1 MAEPIKVSR
10 GGVYVPEWGNA
21 GRDDS
26 DKIKV
31 HYRFLSFAEQQA
43 LIHYDDLGK
52 TMAFDSRQLEAMV
65 DKIDNLAVVDDK
77 GNTKDITNG
86 VDLVNEP
93 GTEGLCLELWVFF
106 RKQSTVDKKK

>member
-52 TMAFDSRQLEAMV
+52 TMAFDSRQLAEMV
-65 DKIDNLAVVDDK
+65 TKVDNLSVVDDTDK
-77 GNTKDITNG
+77 VKEIKNG
-86 VDLVNEP
+86 ADLIDEP
-93 GTEGLCLELWVFF
+93 GTEGLCLELWLYL